1 MKSFFELKKQ
11 DKPNENNN
19 TSSDIPYI
27 KPKSTSE
34 PLENHHTI
42 NTSIEALNN
51 DVDEKSIISEFS
63 KREDL
68 VFTKAD
74 KGGAIVILDV
84 KDYIEKANKE
94 LKDENYYK
102 RIIHDPTHINIWKS
116 LTTPLKRFIVLAKN
130 IADNLK
136 TTNAKTPDFY
146 ITPKVHKKDV
156 PGWPVV
162 SSIDCHTS
170 KLSKFVDHYLQT
182 HTKSLPCYIEDAT
195 DFINKLEN
203 VKDTSKDSILVTL
216 DVKALYTNIPNHE
229 GIEAV
234 KETLNNH
241 AKKPIATRVIIKFL
255 YLILTLNN
263 FVFNGINYIQMKGCA
278 MGTICAPAYANIFMG
293 KFQKLHIFPYL
304 RNFSTFYC
312 RFIDDIFFL
321 WNGTESGIIKF
332 INNLN

>member
-1 MKSFFELKKQ
+1 MKIINDTIETFHRFSKKQ
-11 DKPNENNN
+11 
-19 TSSDIPYI
+19 
-27 KPKSTSE
+27 
-34 PLENHHTI
+34 
-42 NTSIEALNN
+42 
-51 DVDEKSIISEFS
+51 
-63 KREDL
+63 
-68 VFTKAD
+68 
-74 KGGAIVILDV
+74 
-84 KDYIEKANKE
+84 
-94 LKDENYYK
+94 
-102 RIIHDPTHINIWKS
+102 
-116 LTTPLKRFIVLAKN
+116 VLAKN